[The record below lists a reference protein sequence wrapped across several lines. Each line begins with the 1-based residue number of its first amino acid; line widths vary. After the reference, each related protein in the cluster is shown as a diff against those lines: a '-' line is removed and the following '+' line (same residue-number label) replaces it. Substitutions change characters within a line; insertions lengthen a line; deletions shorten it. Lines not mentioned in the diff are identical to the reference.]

1 MTLPKPKEPVV
12 NQSKLVWQEESP
24 LIRFVRHRLPTLLLH
39 LILIAAAAVCIVP
52 FIWMFTTSFKLQ
64 QNVFIY
70 PPQWIPQPFTLDAY
84 ETLFT
89 AIPFARQMFNTL
101 FVCVVIISG
110 QLLFSSMGA
119 YAFARLQF
127 PGRNV
132 LFLFFLST
140 MMVPSAVTLIPTF
153 IEIRYLGWVNTY
165 MAIIGPPV
173 LGSAFATF
181 FLRQFMLTIPIELE
195 EAARIDG
202 ASYFVIYTRIVLPLI
217 RPALSVLAVFGFVF
231 FWNDFLWP
239 LIVTN
244 SDDLKVVT
252 VGVATLSRGYFGTR
266 WTVMMAGATLTV
278 LPLIVAY
285 FMAQKQFVE
294 GVVITGM
301 KS

>member
-1 MTLPKPKEPVV
+1 MAA
-12 NQSKLVWQEESP
+12 EERTSAES
-24 LIRFVRHRLPTLLLH
+24 LRQRLPRLLLH
-39 LILIAAAAVCIVP
+39 AVLIAAGVVCVVP
-52 FIWMFTTSFKLQ
+52 FIWMFTTSFKVQ

-84 ETLFT
+84 DTLFT
-89 AIPFARQMFNTL
+89 AIPFARQMLNTL
-101 FVCVVIISG
+101 FVCVVILAG

-119 YAFARLQF
+119 YAFARLNF
-127 PGRNV
+127 PGRDL

-153 IEIRYLGWVNTY
+153 IEIRFLGWVNTY

-181 FLRQFMLTIPIELE
+181 FLRQFMLTIPLELE

-202 ASYFVIYTRIVLPLI
+202 ASYFVIYTRIILPLI

-252 VGVATLSRGYFGTR
+252 VGIAGLAQGYYGTQ
-266 WTVMMAGATLTV
+266 WTVLMAGATLTV
-278 LPLIVAY
+278 LPLIAAY
-285 FMAQKQFVE
+285 FVAQRQFVE
-294 GVVITGM
+294 GIVISGM
-301 KS
+301 KT

>member
-1 MTLPKPKEPVV
+1 MTLPKRAAADRRQTVGVQE
-12 NQSKLVWQEESP
+12 SETGLVP
-24 LIRFVRHRLPTLLLH
+24 LLRQRLPTLLLH
-39 LILIAAAAVCIVP
+39 AVLIAVGVICVVP

-84 ETLFT
+84 DTLFT
-89 AIPFARQMFNTL
+89 AIPFARQLFNTL
-101 FVCVVIISG
+101 FVCVVILAG

-119 YAFARLQF
+119 YAFARLHF
-127 PGRNV
+127 PGRDL

-153 IEIRYLGWVNTY
+153 IEIRFLGWVNTY

-181 FLRQFMLTIPIELE
+181 FLRQFMLTIPLELE

-202 ASYFVIYTRIVLPLI
+202 ASYFVIYARIILPLI
-217 RPALSVLAVFGFVF
+217 RPALAVLAVFGFVF

-244 SDDLKVVT
+244 SADLKVVT
-252 VGVATLSRGYFGTR
+252 VGIAGLAQGYYGTQ
-266 WTVMMAGATLTV
+266 WTVLMAGATLTV

-294 GVVITGM
+294 GIVISGM
-301 KS
+301 KT

>member
-1 MTLPKPKEPVV
+1 MTLPESAVQQPA
-12 NQSKLVWQEESP
+12 LVHQEETV
-24 LIRFVRHRLPTLLLH
+24 LVRFLRHRLPYLLLH
-39 LILIAAAAVCIVP
+39 VILISVGIICVVP

-70 PPQWIPQPFTLDAY
+70 PPQWIPQPFTLEAY
-84 ETLFT
+84 DTLFT
-89 AIPFARQMFNTL
+89 AIPFGRQFLNTL
-101 FVCVVIISG
+101 FVCVVIIAG

-119 YAFARLQF
+119 YAFARLRF
-127 PGRNV
+127 PGRDT
-132 LFLFFLST
+132 LFLFFLAT

-153 IEIRYLGWVNTY
+153 IVIRQFGWINTY
-165 MAIIGPPV
+165 MAIIGPYV

-181 FLRQFMLTIPIELE
+181 FLRQFMLTIPVELE

-202 ASYFVIYTRIVLPLI
+202 ASHFMIFTRIILPLI
-217 RPALSVLAVFGFVF
+217 RPALAVLAVFGFVF

-239 LIVTN
+239 LIAIN

-252 VGVATLSRGYFGTR
+252 VGIATLSRGYFGTQ
-266 WTVMMAGATLTV
+266 WTVLMAGATLTV
-278 LPLIVAY
+278 LPLIIAY

-294 GVVITGM
+294 GIVITGM